1 MSMLI
6 LASASGIRARL
17 LREAGVNFGVR
28 PAEIDEEALKV
39 SQLAAEAG
47 NEKLAA
53 LLAEA
58 KALSIAQTAPQA
70 LVLGCDQVL
79 VCGDRLFGK
88 AHNAAEARATLLAL
102 RGKAHCLITACTL
115 AQNGKVL
122 WQHQERAT
130 LWLRAFSD
138 AFLEAYLRAEGSTI
152 LGSVGCYRF
161 EGRGAQLFERVE
173 GDFFTILGLPL
184 LPLLPVLREHGVLLR

>member
-1 MSMLI
+1 MNMLI
-6 LASASGIRARL
+6 LASASSIRARL
-17 LREAGVNFGVR
+17 LREAGINFGVR
-28 PAEIDEEALKV
+28 PAEIDEEAVKASLQADKTGHEN
-39 SQLAAEAG
+39 LAG
-47 NEKLAA
+47 R
-53 LLAEA
+53 LAEE
-58 KALSIAQTAPQA
+58 KALSIARTAPQA

-102 RGKAHCLITACTL
+102 RGKAHSLITACAL

-122 WQHQERAT
+122 WRLQERAT
-130 LWLRAFSD
+130 LQMRPFSD
-138 AFLEAYLRAEGSTI
+138 EFLEVYLRAEGGTI

-161 EGRGAQLFERVE
+161 EGRGAQLFDHVE

-184 LPLLPVLREHGVLLR
+184 LPLLPVLREYGVLLR

>member
-1 MSMLI
+1 MLI

-17 LREAGVNFGVR
+17 LREAGINFGVR
-28 PAEIDEEALKV
+28 PAEIDEEALKA
-39 SQLAAEAG
+39 SPPALQAG
-47 NEKLAA
+47 NENLAA

-58 KALSIAQTAPQA
+58 KARSIAEISPQA

-88 AHNAAEARATLLAL
+88 AHNIAEARATLLAL
-102 RGKAHCLITACTL
+102 RGQAHCLITACAL
-115 AQNGKVL
+115 VQSGKLL
-122 WQHQERAT
+122 WQHQEHAM
-130 LWLRAFSD
+130 LSMRAFGD
-138 AFLEAYLRAEGSTI
+138 EFLEAYLRAEGGTI

-184 LPLLPVLREHGVLLR
+184 MPLLPVLREHGVLLR